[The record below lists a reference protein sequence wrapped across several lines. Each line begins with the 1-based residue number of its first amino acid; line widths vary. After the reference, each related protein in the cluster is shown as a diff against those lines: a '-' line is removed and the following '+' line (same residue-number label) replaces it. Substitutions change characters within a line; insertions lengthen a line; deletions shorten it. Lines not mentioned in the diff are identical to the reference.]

1 MNIFSINMQTSKYV
15 NVEHPVITIDGIP
28 LDLYLH
34 NLYPD
39 NLYLGLIPTIT
50 DWIGLREE
58 AELVLRRFISEEE
71 IVILPILMCPD
82 DCDLTCTLIV
92 AEVLK
97 TDHQVIWRRIG
108 VDSSNLGIPYN
119 YELVGQEVTWLDLV
133 PEMKFSKDK
142 YIENLETIYKQIEW
156 I

>member
-1 MNIFSINMQTSKYV
+1 MNVFSIDMQTSKYV
-15 NVEHPVITIDGIP
+15 NVGHPVITIDGIP
-28 LDLYLH
+28 FDLYLH

-50 DWIGLREE
+50 DWIGLKEE
-58 AELVLRRFISEEE
+58 AEFVLRRFISEEE

-97 TDHQVIWRRIG
+97 SDDQVIWRRIG

-119 YELVGQEVTWLDLV
+119 YELVGKEVTWLDLV
-133 PEMKFSKDK
+133 PEMKFSNDK
-142 YIENLETIYKQIEW
+142 YIENLKTIYKPIE
-156 I
+156 

>member
-1 MNIFSINMQTSKYV
+1 MNIFSIDTQTSKYI
-15 NVEHPVITIDGIP
+15 NVEHPVISIDGIP

-50 DWIGLREE
+50 DWIGLKEE

-71 IVILPILMCPD
+71 IIILPILMCPD

-97 TDHQVIWRRIG
+97 SDDQVIWRRIG

-119 YELVGQEVTWLDLV
+119 YELVGKEVT
-133 PEMKFSKDK
+133 
-142 YIENLETIYKQIEW
+142 
-156 I
+156 